1 MRSFTNG
8 HIKVAVTALRTNRG
22 RSFLTMLGVII
33 GVASVISVVAIGQG
47 VKNQVNGQIHTFG
60 SDLITVRG
68 SSIGASSGLAALS
81 SLNILTPLA
90 PHDYD
95 AVAVASHVGT
105 TVPLALVDGE
115 VHGDRS
121 LRTGVVI
128 GTTENFADILNHSL
142 TYGIFFT
149 SDDMDANANVAVL
162 GAHAAQQI
170 FNENVP
176 IGRSLSFRGQ
186 QFVVRGVLDSFET
199 TPLSGRADFNDA
211 VFIPYDIAQSLTNHN
226 APLYEVLA
234 KPDDPKFTAAATADI
249 QKRLLAAHG
258 GQQDFTVQRAA
269 ESRDASSAVLDLL
282 TKLIAG
288 IAAISLL
295 VGGVG
300 IMNVMLVSVTERMH
314 EIGIRKAVGATN
326 RQILTQFMIEATVL
340 SLVGALLGIIGAFIV
355 DLLLRILTDLQPA
368 ISWQIVVL
376 AAGVAVAVGI
386 IFGTVPAVKAARK
399 QPIDALR
406 NE

>member
-1 MRSFTNG
+1 MKSFTSG
-8 HIKVAVTALRTNRG
+8 HIKMAVTTLRANRG

-33 GVASVISVVAIGQG
+33 GVASVITVVAIGQG
-47 VKNQVNGQIHTFG
+47 VKNQVNAQVHNFG
-60 SDLITVRG
+60 TDLITVRG
-68 SSIGASSGLAALS
+68 TTVGGGSGFSALS
-81 SLNILTPLA
+81 SLNLLTPLA

-95 AVAVASHVGT
+95 RIATTPDASTV
-105 TVPLALVDGE
+105 VPLALLDGKM
-115 VHGDRS
+115 HGDK
-121 LRTGVVI
+121 TFGGGVAI

-142 TYGIFFT
+142 NYGIFFT
-149 SDDMDANANVAVL
+149 GDDVESGADVAVL
-162 GAHAAQQI
+162 GSNAAQAI

-176 IGRSLSFRGQ
+176 IGRTFTFRGK
-186 QFVVRGVLDSFET
+186 QFIVRGVLSGFET

-211 VFIPYDIAQSLTNHN
+211 VFIPYNVAQDIAGHT
-226 APLYEVLA
+226 APLYEVLVR
-234 KPDDPKFTAAATADI
+234 PDDPKRVAGVATGI
-249 QKRLLAAHG
+249 KNRLLAAHG
-258 GQQDFTVQRAA
+258 GQQDFVVQRPD
-269 ESRDASSAVLDLL
+269 ESQASSNGVLDLL

-300 IMNVMLVSVTERMH
+300 IMNVMLVSVTERLH

-326 RQILTQFMIEATVL
+326 RQILTQFMVEAMVL
-340 SLVGALLGIIGAFIV
+340 SLTGAAFGIAGAYLV

-368 ISWQIVVL
+368 IEWPIVVL
-376 AAGVAVAVGI
+376 SAGVAVLVGI
-386 IFGTVPAVKAARK
+386 VFGSVPAFKAARK